1 MTKKQLLS
9 EAQRRQ
15 FMKLAM
21 IKPIHENWGMNEAD
35 EEMEMEAAPAE
46 EMGADMEMGGEEV
59 EAAASEGEVEITK
72 DELDKFVGLADA
84 AHELAQ
90 KLKGAAG
97 SEEAEEAEEGE
108 EMEAEEGEEM
118 GEDEIDQALQEMDY
132 QASTEEIVNE
142 VAKRV
147 AKRLI
152 EAKTAEKKM
161 NEALGKKR
169 K

>member
-35 EEMEMEAAPAE
+35 EEMGMDTAPAVD
-46 EMGADMEMGGEEV
+46 MGAEEV
-59 EAAASEGEVEITK
+59 EASASEGEVEITK
-72 DELDKFVGLADA
+72 DELDKFVDLASA

-90 KLKGAAG
+90 KLKGAVP
-97 SEEAEEAEEGE
+97 SEEGE

-118 GEDEIDQALQEMDY
+118 GEDEIEKALQEMDY
-132 QASTEEIVNE
+132 QPSREEVVNE

-147 AKRLI
+147 AKRLV
-152 EAKTAEKKM
+152 EAQKAEKKM

>member
-21 IKPIHENWGMNEAD
+21 IKPIRENWGMNEAD
-35 EEMEMEAAPAE
+35 EEMGMDAAPADD
-46 EMGADMEMGGEEV
+46 MGADMDMGGEEV
-59 EAAASEGEVEITK
+59 EASASEGEVEITK
-72 DELDKFVGLADA
+72 DELDKFVDLASA

-90 KLKGAAG
+90 KLKGAV
-97 SEEAEEAEEGE
+97 SSEEGE
-108 EMEAEEGEEM
+108 EMEAEEGEEL

-132 QASTEEIVNE
+132 QPSHEEVVNE

-147 AKRLI
+147 AKRLV
-152 EAKTAEKKM
+152 EAQKAEKKM

>member
-21 IKPIHENWGMNEAD
+21 IKPIRENWGMNEAD
-35 EEMEMEAAPAE
+35 EEMGMDAAPADD
-46 EMGADMEMGGEEV
+46 MGADMDMGGEEV
-59 EAAASEGEVEITK
+59 EASASEGEVEITK
-72 DELDKFVGLADA
+72 DELDKFVDLASA

-90 KLKGAAG
+90 KLKGAV
-97 SEEAEEAEEGE
+97 SS
-108 EMEAEEGEEM
+108 EEGEEM

-132 QASTEEIVNE
+132 QPSQEEVVNE

-147 AKRLI
+147 AKRLV
-152 EAKTAEKKM
+152 EAQKAEKKM

>member
-35 EEMEMEAAPAE
+35 EEEMAMDVAPADD
-46 EMGADMEMGGEEV
+46 MGADMEMGGEEV

-97 SEEAEEAEEGE
+97 SAEAEEGE

>member
-21 IKPIHENWGMNEAD
+21 IKPIHENWGMNEAEE
-35 EEMEMEAAPAE
+35 EEMAMDVAPAD
-46 EMGADMEMGGEEV
+46 EMDADMEMGEEEV

-90 KLKGAAG
+90 KLKGAVG
-97 SEEAEEAEEGE
+97 SEEAE
-108 EMEAEEGEEM
+108 EMEAEEGEEAKEM

-147 AKRLI
+147 AKRLV
-152 EAKTAEKKM
+152 EAQAAEKKM